1 MFLPQ
6 VDLVVDPRILLLPLN
21 NERLHLLHRTRQVE
35 TQEIIFLGTDGTG
48 RVVVAGV
55 VRGVTLQGQIFN
67 VYIEPNVSDLR

>member
-21 NERLHLLHRTRQVE
+21 NERLHLLHRTREVE
-35 TQEIIFLGTDGTG
+35 TQEITFLGTGTG

-55 VRGVTLQGQIFN
+55 VRGVTLQ
-67 VYIEPNVSDLR
+67 ESL